1 MKNHLNNNNFKLKPL
16 ALGIALVS
24 VFGVAQA
31 KSLTEASTLLE
42 TVGDPNE
49 SQFMKNIGLKVGG
62 WANAGVTYNAA
73 NPDSNFNGPVTFGD
87 RANEFQ
93 LNQLNL
99 FVQRAVA
106 AEGNAWDFGGRFD
119 AMFGTDSIFTQA
131 YGVPAFDVNT
141 NQPLNRNH
149 WDLNMLGSNSNRFYD
164 IALPQAYAEAYAP
177 IGNGLNIK
185 VGHFYTPIGYETV
198 PAPDNFFYTHAYTMQ
213 YGEPFTHT
221 GVMGNYT
228 VDKNWAVMGG
238 AVTGSATGGWDGGFD
253 KQLGNW
259 GGLGGV
265 TWTSNDKGTSANVSS
280 TFSGTSEHSS
290 QAWALYSV
298 VLKHNITDKTHLMLQ
313 HDHGFA
319 NGIAGALSGGTP
331 NNNDVQWYGI
341 NMHLTYDVKDN
352 LSAGVRGE
360 WFRDQNGF
368 RVCSPGRV
376 AAATSGDGNSYALA
390 GKANNSTCNA
400 ASWYA
405 VTAGLNWKPVKW
417 LNIRPNVRYD
427 WVDGKTATGGYR
439 PFGNNKE
446 DQFLFSTDFGVN
458 F

>member
-1 MKNHLNNNNFKLKPL
+1 MKNHFTPDCFGLKPL
-16 ALGIALVS
+16 ALGLALIS
-24 VFGVAQA
+24 AMGAAEA
-31 KSLTEASTLLE
+31 KSLTEATTLLE

-49 SQFMKNIGLKVGG
+49 SQFMKKWGLKVGG

-73 NPDSNFNGPVTFGD
+73 SPANNFNGPVTFGD
-87 RANEFQ
+87 RSGEVQ

-106 AEGNAWDFGGRFD
+106 AEGDDWDFGGRFD
-119 AMFGTDSIFTQA
+119 AMFGTDAIFTQA
-131 YGVPAFDVNT
+131 YGVPSFDVNSGV
-141 NQPLNRNH
+141 PMNRST
-149 WDLNMLGSNSNRFYD
+149 WDLNFLGSNDNRFYD

-185 VGHFYTPIGYETV
+185 AGHFYTPIGYETV

-238 AVTGSATGGWDGGFD
+238 AVTGSATGGWDGGWD

-265 TWTSNDKGTSANVSS
+265 TWTSDDKGTSANVSS

-298 VLKHNITDKTHLMLQ
+298 VLKHNITDKTHLMMQ

-319 NGIAGALSGGTP
+319 NGILLGGVST
-331 NNNDVQWYGI
+331 DTEWYGL
-341 NMHLTYDVKDN
+341 NTHLTYDIKDD
-352 LSAGVRGE
+352 LTAGVRGE

-376 AAATSGDGNSYALA
+376 GAATDNSGNSHAIGGA
-390 GKANNSTCNA
+390 PNNSTCNA
-400 ASWYA
+400 ASYYA
-405 VTAGLNWKPVKW
+405 ITAGINWKPLKW
-417 LNIRPNVRYD
+417 LNVRPNVRYD
-427 WVDGKTATGGYR
+427 WVDGTTATGGYR

-446 DQFLFSTDFGVN
+446 DQFLFSSDFVVN